1 MDDANTAEAI
11 GLSPD
16 RLERAYALLGDA
28 VVQGQIP
35 GAALLVARRGVALA
49 PHAFGR
55 LRPEANESDG
65 PIQPDTIF
73 LVASVTKPVTVAGL
87 MLLVERGQL
96 ALDDPV
102 CDHIPEFAANGKEG
116 VRIRHLM
123 THTSGLP
130 DMLPEDRSLRAQ
142 HASLDEF
149 ARRVCALKLDFEPG
163 THIQYQSMGILMLAQ
178 IAQRI
183 TGLRFP
189 AFLRQEVFN
198 PLGMADTFLGVDTA
212 TADPTILSR
221 IAHVHV
227 PDEMRDVDWGWNT
240 PYWWGMGAPWGG
252 MFSTVSDIWRFLQ
265 LFLDQGRSGDHQH
278 LAPAT
283 VAEMIR
289 DQTSAMPGISR
300 AEARAQAYGL
310 GWRRWPF
317 HSAYFGDL
325 LSPASFGHGGATGTV
340 VWADPARELV
350 CALFTT
356 EPSAQ
361 SARLLGLCS
370 NLVAAAAI

>member
-1 MDDANTAEAI
+1 MHYEDSPETID
-11 GLSPD
+11 LSAA
-16 RLERAYALLGDA
+16 RLERAYALLRDA
-28 VVQGQIP
+28 VANGEIP

-49 PHAFGR
+49 PRAFGR
-55 LRPEANESDG
+55 LRPEADEADG
-65 PIQPDTIF
+65 PIRPDTIF

-102 CDHIPEFAANGKEG
+102 CAHIPEFAANGKEG

-130 DMLPEDRSLRAQ
+130 DMLPEDRSLRTQ
-142 HASLDEF
+142 HAPLDEF
-149 ARRVCALKLDFEPG
+149 ARRVCALGLDFEPG
-163 THIQYQSMGILMLAQ
+163 TRIQYQSMGILMLAQ

-183 TGLRFP
+183 TGLPFPRF
-189 AFLRQEVFN
+189 LEQELFG
-198 PLGMADTFLGVDTA
+198 PLGMVDTFLGVDVSIRI
-212 TADPTILSR
+212 PR

-227 PDEMRDVDWGWNT
+227 PDEMRDVNWGWNT

-265 LFLDQGRSGDHQH
+265 LFLDQGRSGGSQC

-289 DQTSAMPGISR
+289 DQTSAMPGISH
-300 AEARAQAYGL
+300 AQARAQAYGL

-317 HSAYFGDL
+317 HSSYFGDL

-340 VWADPARELV
+340 VWADPARELA

-370 NLVAAAAI
+370 NLVVAAAI